1 MRKILSAI
9 LVLVCLC
16 TMTGCN
22 NNKTATL
29 KHNRETVTINHEDDN
44 IKTVVFSTDYPTD
57 ESVYNN
63 DNIGQVAEEYKKNL
77 EQDYGE
83 GSVINATASVKNS
96 IITLVTEIDFE
107 KVQDLTKFGIN
118 SSYPSY
124 KEFVSYLNENGFR

>member
-63 DNIGQVAEEYKKNL
+63 DNIGQIAEEYKKNL

-124 KEFVSYLNENGFR
+124 QEFMSHLKENGFR

>member
-1 MRKILSAI
+1 MRKFFSILFI
-9 LVLVCLC
+9 LTCLC

-22 NNKTATL
+22 SNKTTTL
-29 KHNRETVTINHEDDN
+29 KHNRETVTINYEDDN

-57 ESVYNN
+57 ESIYNASN
-63 DNIGQVAEEYKKNL
+63 VEQVAEEYKKNL
-77 EQDYGE
+77 ENDYGK

-107 KVQDLTKFGIN
+107 KVQDLTKFRIN

>member
-1 MRKILSAI
+1 MKKFLG
-9 LVLVCLC
+9 VLFVLCLFTSIGC
-16 TMTGCN
+16 TNSKTTTLK
-22 NNKTATL
+22 NNK
-29 KHNRETVTINHEDDN
+29 ETITINHEDDN

-63 DNIGQVAEEYKKNL
+63 DNIKQVAEEYKKNL
-77 EQDYGE
+77 EEDYGK

-96 IITLVTEIDFE
+96 IITLVTEINFE

-124 KEFVSYLNENGFR
+124 KEFVSYLKNRDFK

>member
-1 MRKILSAI
+1 MKKFLSVLFIL
-9 LVLVCLC
+9 CLC
-16 TMTGCN
+16 TSIGCTDN
-22 NNKTATL
+22 KTTTLKNNK
-29 KHNRETVTINHEDDN
+29 ETITINHEDDN

-57 ESVYNN
+57 ESIYNASN
-63 DNIGQVAEEYKKNL
+63 VEQVAEEYKKNL
-77 EQDYGE
+77 ENDYGK

-107 KVQDLTKFGIN
+107 KVQDLTKFRIN

>member
-1 MRKILSAI
+1 MKKILSI
-9 LVLVCLC
+9 LFVLTCLC

-22 NNKTATL
+22 NNKTTTL
-29 KHNRETVTINHEDDN
+29 KHNRETITINHEDDN

-57 ESVYNN
+57 ERNYNESN
-63 DNIGQVAEEYKKNL
+63 VEQVAEEYKKNL
-77 EQDYGE
+77 ENDYGK
-83 GSVINATASVKNS
+83 GSVLNATASVKNG

-124 KEFVSYLNENGFR
+124 KEFMSYLKENGFK

>member
-1 MRKILSAI
+1 MKKFLSILF
-9 LVLVCLC
+9 VLTCLC

-22 NNKTATL
+22 SNKTATL

-57 ESVYNN
+57 ESIYNN
-63 DNIGQVAEEYKKNL
+63 DNIEQVAEEYKKNL

-83 GSVINATASVKNS
+83 GSVLNATASVKNG

-107 KVQDLTKFGIN
+107 RVKDLTQFGIN

-124 KEFVSYLNENGFR
+124 KEFISYLKDRDFK